1 MSASEI
7 TGRVPSGDVK
17 IFYRKFG
24 RPGRTPV
31 LIVHGLS
38 FFSYDWAKPA
48 ELIGRDRE
56 VAAIDMRGFGE
67 FGLEPAARL

>member
-1 MSASEI
+1 MSEM
-7 TGRVPSGDVK
+7 TERVPSGDVE
-17 IFYRKFG
+17 IFYRKSG

-48 ELIGRDRE
+48 DADRS
-56 VAAIDMRGFGE
+56 R
-67 FGLEPAARL
+67 P